1 MVLQLYIRSG
11 HRLAHLTAIFAV
23 VVYGVCGTAQ
33 ASERLKEAQSLFSS
47 GDYFRAAQYAFDAK
61 QGGASEAES
70 YALITQALVKS
81 GMPQSASYFFIR
93 TLQSQDRSAIR
104 KALTVTEKML
114 NAVGV
119 DLLRPYLTKH
129 TKLEDYNAENRLAYQ
144 YAIAKDVL
152 LKGDERKAVDL
163 LKTIR
168 SDSSLYPYA
177 LQLRASA
184 KAILGEN
191 AAALADFKACE
202 DSVPSAVGKSLK
214 RETQDLKN
222 RCIAGQARVLYQG
235 NRFADAD
242 RTYDRIEKA
251 SFVWPEILFE
261 QAWNAFSQREY
272 NRSLGKLVSYKSPA
286 LKFVFNSE
294 VDVLNA
300 QSYLALCLYSDANT
314 IVTEFNSRYA
324 KLGEEVK
331 RFVESNASN
340 LPAFFEVGKRA
351 LNAPLHT
358 NNLFYKMMNRFIRGP
373 YFQALAAAEKKTSA
387 ERRLI
392 AQKGGDSAKGFSGF
406 LNEVLDWR
414 LSNVRTLG
422 GAFVKNSLID
432 YHQVLIADFEKM
444 SFIKLEM
451 LKRAKE
457 ALMNSRSAEKNRE
470 RGTVMPSRKDYQYR
484 WSFNGEYWNDELGDY
499 VFGLESE
506 CRS

>member
-1 MVLQLYIRSG
+1 MVLKLHVFSWR
-11 HRLAHLTAIFAV
+11 RLAHLTAISAV
-23 VVYGVCGTAQ
+23 LSVATAGSAN

-47 GDYFRAAQYAFDAK
+47 GDYFRSAQYAFEAK
-61 QGGASEAES
+61 QSGSPEAES
-70 YALITQALVKS
+70 YALITQALVKA
-81 GMPQSASYFFIR
+81 GMSQSASYFFIR
-93 TLQSQDRSAIR
+93 TLQSQDRASIR

-114 NAVGV
+114 TSVGV

-129 TKLEDYNAENRLAYQ
+129 TKLEDYNSENRLAYQ
-144 YAIAKDVL
+144 YAIAKDAL
-152 LKGDERKAVDL
+152 LKGDEKKAVDL
-163 LKTIR
+163 LKGIR
-168 SDSSLYPYA
+168 HDSSLYPYA
-177 LQLRASA
+177 MQIRGSA
-184 KAILGEN
+184 KAISGDSQG
-191 AAALADFKACE
+191 AIADFKACE
-202 DSVPSAVGKSLK
+202 DSVPSTIGKSLK
-214 RETQDLKN
+214 RENQDLRN
-222 RCIAGQARVLYQG
+222 RCIAGEARVLYQNG
-235 NRFADAD
+235 RFADAD
-242 RTYDRIEKA
+242 RAYDRVEKA

-261 QAWNAFSQREY
+261 QAWNSFALREY

-314 IVTEFNSRYA
+314 IVTEFNGRYA

-331 RFVESNASN
+331 RFVEANASN
-340 LPAFFEVGKRA
+340 LPAFFEVGKKA
-351 LNAPLHT
+351 LKSPLHT
-358 NNLFYKMMNRFIRGP
+358 NNLFNRMMNRFVRGP
-373 YFQALAAAEKKTSA
+373 YFQSLAAAEKKTST
-387 ERRLI
+387 ERHLI
-392 AQKGGDSAKGFSGF
+392 ATKGGDSAKGFSGF

-414 LSNVRTLG
+414 ISNVRTLG

-432 YHQVLIADFEKM
+432 YHQTLIADFEKM

-457 ALMNSRSAEKNRE
+457 ALMDTRSSEKNRE

>member
-1 MVLQLYIRSG
+1 MVLQLHIRSR
-11 HRLAHLTAIFAV
+11 HRLAYLTAVLAAAFAGLTTET
-23 VVYGVCGTAQ
+23 Y
-33 ASERLKEAQSLFSS
+33 ASERLAEAQSLFSS

-61 QGGASEAES
+61 QGGAPEAES
-70 YALITQALVKS
+70 YALITQALVKA

-93 TLQSQDRSAIR
+93 TLQSQDRNSIR
-104 KALTVTEKML
+104 RALTVTEKML

-129 TKLEDYNAENRLAYQ
+129 TKIEDYNAENRLAFQ
-144 YAIAKDVL
+144 YSIAKDAL
-152 LKGDERKAVDL
+152 LKGDEKKAVEL

-168 SDSSLYPYA
+168 HDSSLYPYA
-177 LQLRASA
+177 LQIRASA
-184 KAILGEN
+184 KAILGESSGAVN
-191 AAALADFKACE
+191 DFKACE
-202 DSVPSAVGKSLK
+202 EAVPSVVGKSLK
-214 RETQDLKN
+214 REVQDLKN
-222 RCIAGQARVLYQG
+222 RCLAGQARVLYQTG
-235 NRFADAD
+235 HFSDAD

-300 QSYLALCLYSDANT
+300 QSYLSLCLYSDANA
-314 IVTEFNSRYA
+314 IVTDFNSHYA

-340 LPAFFEVGKRA
+340 LNAFFEVGKRA
-351 LNAPLHT
+351 LAAPLHT
-358 NNLFYKMMNRFIRGP
+358 NNLFYKMMNRFVRSP
-373 YFQALAAAEKKTSA
+373 YFQSLASAEKKTSA

-457 ALMNSRSAEKNRE
+457 ALMDTRSTEKNRE
-470 RGTVMPSRKDYQYR
+470 RGTVMPARKDYQYR

-499 VFGLESE
+499 VFGLESQ